1 MLLTRWEPKSWWIS
15 AMCPDSHTRWTTA
28 PSRFACVHVFFFFSF
43 FALLPVSHSAT
54 LLYNSLVLTPAISL
68 LFIPSHSSHSKEYKE
83 DAARPSASCVPFLL
97 VTQTKKKRRKKK
109 PSQTQTLVAVFET
122 LPIESQL
129 QNDNNM
135 LCALT
140 SPAAAI
146 SIKWKWMQNV
156 VQMLLIVKIGFR
168 IEVVWPQK

>member
-97 VTQTKKKRRKKK
+97 VTQTKKKRRKKSLHK
-109 PSQTQTLVAVFET
+109 LRHLLQSLKRCQLSHSYRMTTTCCVRWHRLQQRLASS
-122 LPIESQL
+122 ESECK
-129 QNDNNM
+129 M
-135 LCALT
+135 
-140 SPAAAI
+140 
-146 SIKWKWMQNV
+146 
-156 VQMLLIVKIGFR
+156 
-168 IEVVWPQK
+168 